1 MVMEKPSPVIP
12 DPDFSRHIPEL
23 LIQGMKKVIKGQDNL
38 LKYFCAGILA
48 GGHVL
53 LEGLPGT
60 GKTTLAQTL
69 SALIGGSDFSR
80 IQFTPDLLPYDIT
93 GVDIWNRETSDFEF
107 RPGPVFTHIILA
119 DEINRTTPKVQS
131 ALLEVMAEQQ
141 VSLGKNTYP
150 LKDFFLVL
158 ATQNPL
164 DHEGTYP
171 LPEAQKD
178 RFMLCLSLEYPDSQS
193 ELLILKG
200 DPSHN
205 TLPHLDGV
213 CSVQEFLDCRRM
225 VSSVF
230 CEESLMR
237 AVVRI
242 TAATRTHRDL
252 KSGVSPRGGLMLL
265 AACRG
270 LAWMSGRDFVTDQDL
285 RDMAVPVL
293 AHRVNPVSAEV
304 DCKSIIKDISW
315 RMSEH
320 VL

>member
-1 MVMEKPSPVIP
+1 MIAIDSKEIP
-12 DPDFSRHIPEL
+12 DL
-23 LIQGMKKVIKGQDNL
+23 LIDGLKKVIKGQDEL
-38 LKYFCAGILA
+38 IRFFCAAILA

-69 SALIGGSDFSR
+69 SALIDSSDFSR

-93 GVDIWNRETSDFEF
+93 GVDVWNRESSTFEF
-107 RPGPVFTHIILA
+107 RPGPVFTHILLA

-141 VSLGKNTYP
+141 VSLAGKTYP

-178 RFMLCLSLEYPDSQS
+178 RFMVRLEPSYPDEDS
-193 ELLILKG
+193 ELSILKA
-200 DPSHN
+200 DPSHSV
-205 TLPHLDGV
+205 LPDLKAV
-213 CSVQEFLDCRRM
+213 CSLSDFIECKDAAAE
-225 VSSVF
+225 VF
-230 CEESLMR
+230 CEESLMK
-237 AVVRI
+237 AIVRI
-242 TAATRTHRDL
+242 CVSTRSSKDL
-252 KSGVSPRGGLMLL
+252 YAGVSPRGALMLL
-265 AACRG
+265 AAARG
-270 LAWMSGRDFVTDQDL
+270 LAYVSGRDYVTDQDI

-293 AHRVNPVSAEV
+293 AHRVTSVSSDLDTGEL
-304 DCKSIIKDISW
+304 ISEIS
-315 RMSEH
+315 RRECH
-320 VL
+320 GLL